1 MIEMIK
7 ILRQLILDG
16 DEARARQALADLKQ
30 DGNTVLVQWQIDN
43 IIANPQKWLTENENQ
58 AAENEVDIGLGV
70 LGPPRSPMQEREERV
85 AAGESLG
92 RRGVFENVLERAFA
106 AAGITPTGATRT
118 ALGTGLAPLSTEFD
132 LRGGLGELGTDP
144 LFQEFIP
151 NRMRPDAS
159 TLRGLLQQAA
169 GLFAPGAIEGQR
181 MPGEPEGMITE
192 AQRARWNTQEGF
204 LEKMGE
210 DAQTMQFNL
219 ALGTALQSVPRHL
232 RTAFQK
238 FAQRQFRRFIMENPN
253 RQFLPSFVEAGYN
266 WRLPSR
272 PSAMPAILPQM
283 GLGPTDQTF
292 NPGMWGENP
301 AVGWSENPVRALG

>member
-7 ILRQLILDG
+7 ILRQLMRDG
-16 DEARARQALADLKQ
+16 DEARARQALADLQQ
-30 DGNTVLVQWQIDN
+30 DGNTLLVQWQIDE
-43 IIANPQKWLTENENQ
+43 IIANPQKWLSENENQ
-58 AAENEVDIGLGV
+58 AAENDIDIRLGI
-70 LGPPRSPMQEREERV
+70 LGPPRSPEQEREERV
-85 AAGESLG
+85 AVGEALG
-92 RRGVFENVLERAFA
+92 RRGVFENVLERAFT

-118 ALGTGLAPLSTEFD
+118 ALGTGLVPLSTEFD

-151 NRMRPDAS
+151 DRMRPDAS
-159 TLRGLLQQAA
+159 TLRGLLRQAA

-181 MPGEPEGMITE
+181 LPGEPEGMITE
-192 AQRARWNTQEGF
+192 AQRARWNTQEAF
-204 LEKMGE
+204 VDELKDE
-210 DAQTMQFNL
+210 DAQTKQFNL

-238 FAQRQFRRFIMENPN
+238 FAQRQFDRFIMENPN

-272 PSAMPAILPQM
+272 PSAMPAILPQRL
-283 GLGPTDQTF
+283 GLTDQRY
-292 NPGMWGENP
+292 NPGMWEENP
-301 AVGWSENPVRALG
+301 AVGWSQNPVRGII